1 MLLKKQSFF
10 LDRTHTIHY
19 NDWFFDGMRIRVIIL
34 KNGFIP
40 GLDPE
45 PDINVDYGE
54 EPVNS

>member
-10 LDRTHTIHY
+10 LDRTHTRPFNY
-19 NDWFFDGMRIRVIIL
+19 QLFYGMGIGVIIL

-40 GLDPE
+40 GLSPE
-45 PDINVDYGE
+45 RDINVDYGE